1 VITRLVFFAVTCGAL
16 LTFRRRAGPAPFTV
30 PGGPVVP
37 VLGIVFCVY
46 LLSTRTLAEAWQ
58 LPILVLAAALL
69 WHLNRR
75 RQRAIAAA

>member
-1 VITRLVFFAVTCGAL
+1 MPQIVQCIEPDSLPIQISL
-16 LTFRRRAGPAPFTV
+16 EV
-30 PGGPVVP
+30 PDGE
-37 VLGIVFCVY
+37 LFCVY
-46 LLSTRTLAEAWQ
+46 LLSTRTLAEAWL